1 MTTIIVGIIVFVL
14 SYFNFALVIYDL
26 KPLFYASAVLIFVC
40 SILLIYDTVAIV
52 STPCVPLGANFG
64 GPVLQLLD
72 ASVWQ
77 TGGHDIF
84 SARDGIGITVFFF
97 DLIAAVLMFMAGYRF
112 YKRC

>member
-26 KPLFYASAVLIFVC
+26 KPLFYASAILIFVC
-40 SILLIYDTVAIV
+40 SLLLIYDTVAIV
-52 STPCVPLGANFG
+52 STPCVSLGG

-72 ASVWQ
+72 ASAWQ

-84 SARDGIGITVFFF
+84 TARDGVGITVFFF
-97 DLIAAVLMFMAGYRF
+97 DLFAAILMLFAGYRF